1 MNRRCDSIVLAEQ
14 QVAEARTAALA
25 EYEAARA
32 KLRHRIGSPVFIGG
46 VLLGGIALGYLALGR
61 GKPKRLADPGSPGA
75 WSRAAKTV
83 QVLLPLLMAL
93 NSASKAAHRPRANVS
108 GTTRQCRDMA

>member
-1 MNRRCDSIVLAEQ
+1 MNKRSDPIVLAEQ

-25 EYEAARA
+25 EYQAARV
-32 KLRHRIGSPVFIGG
+32 KLYRHISSPVFIGG
-46 VLLGGIALGYLALGR
+46 VLLGAIALGYLALGR

-75 WSRAAKTV
+75 WARAGKTV

-93 NSASKAAHRPRANVS
+93 NSATKAAHRPRANIS
-108 GTTRQCRDMA
+108 GTAR